1 MALTAA
7 RTELDIA
14 LVGQDETQR
23 MLEEAKAKMAAL
35 EGQTKSLTTAT
46 KAQTA
51 AAKESQG
58 TLGEING
65 KMKGLAERA
74 EGVVGGVDKIKGAFD
89 KVVGVFGFAGM
100 AVSGLVDGIN
110 FLVDAFD
117 DSAEKAAEHERQLAE
132 TKRKTDALK
141 ESTDALTSALVSFQA
156 VTRGAGA
163 ALASQ
168 RAALLVEQGKN
179 EEAAKATRE
188 AAVEQTKQ
196 SLAGLEEAQKN
207 ASKQVEKALGAEL
220 VAIEKVKDA
229 ERKLGELREKKRLA
243 EEGAKTGILTRHRD
257 AAAARARE
265 LHAEMRA
272 QEATVATEKAQAKL
286 ATQAKLEGE
295 KAVELLGAQVSLERE
310 LLAARKANIETGP
323 PKDEPK
329 PTAARG
335 GGGGGAADRK
345 KEQQDAAK
353 KAAEE
358 AEALRVKAEQDA
370 AFAAKNAETMMR
382 VNAALRDELRQSIDL
397 LRQQIETSLAAVPAG
412 AQYADTRE
420 KLKAQLKAANEQM
433 EIFNGLIHIS
443 DPDVMTSAIDKQTE
457 AVDKLAS
464 SLESVTAAQRKIQEE
479 SEKTRRELERSMP
492 ADTFAKFTA
501 PLEQLGAIAAPAFE
515 EVTRAVAGVTAQLAK
530 FKDGQQTLAQSLIGS
545 GGAIAGVI
553 AKNVGGVKQEAG
565 VRAAFETAMGFATLF
580 TNPAASV
587 GHFTAAAMFGGI
599 ATGLI
604 KPAGSGGGQTT
615 KDTRPAASTRESS
628 LGGGGGGMVTNVY
641 NLQTGIIDGQS
652 TAIAFRRAEQQARN
666 TGMASAGGW

>member
-35 EGQTKSLTTAT
+35 EGQTRSLTTAT
-46 KAQTA
+46 QAQTA
-51 AAKESQG
+51 AAEKSQG

-100 AVSGLVDGIN
+100 AISGLVDGIN
-110 FLVDAFD
+110 FLVNAFD

-141 ESTDALTSALVSFQA
+141 EATDELTSSLVAFQA

-168 RAALLVEQGKN
+168 RQAILVEQGRT
-179 EEAAKATRE
+179 EEAARAGRQAT
-188 AAVEQTKQ
+188 AEQTKAN
-196 SLAGLEEAQKN
+196 LAALEEEAKTKRDSLQAATSAQ
-207 ASKQVEKALGAEL
+207 LI
-220 VAIEKVKDA
+220 AIEKVRNA
-229 ERKLGELREKKRLA
+229 EREVANLREKKRLA
-243 EEGAKTGILTRHRD
+243 EEGAQRAIFTTQRED
-257 AAAARARE
+257 AAARAEE
-265 LHAEMRA
+265 LHAQIRA
-272 QEATVATEKAQAKL
+272 QEETVKTEKQQLELAAK
-286 ATQAKLEGE
+286 TTREGE
-295 KAVELLGAQVSLERE
+295 RAVALLEAQVGQERE
-310 LLAARKANIETGP
+310 LLQLRQRNVEAGPPQPEEKPAKEARK
-323 PKDEPK
+323 
-329 PTAARG
+329 
-335 GGGGGAADRK
+335 GGGGGAARK
-345 KEQQDAAK
+345 KDEDAAK

-358 AEALRVKAEQDA
+358 AEAARIQAEKDA
-370 AFAAKNAETMMR
+370 AFAAAITEKVMR
-382 VNAALRDELRQSIDL
+382 ANAALRYDL
-397 LRQQIETSLAAVPAG
+397 HKNIVLVRDQIQASLAAVPAG
-412 AQYADTRE
+412 DKFAETRE

-464 SLESVTAAQRKIQEE
+464 SLESVTDAQRKIQEE

-587 GHFTAAAMFGGI
+587 GHFTAATMFGGI
-599 ATGLI
+599 ATGVI

-615 KDTRPAASTRESS
+615 QATRPAASTREST